1 MLFNSYNFLLAFLP
15 VFLVLFFAARGMANR
30 DPGRRDVCKWLI
42 VVASLIFYAP
52 FGVRNLLV
60 LAVSVVVN
68 GALAAVVAGRAG
80 YGIGGDAED
89 RTNGNSVDGS
99 GVDARKHEGTGKGG
113 RDARWVVAFG
123 VVLNVVALLFFKFS
137 GVFFPVA
144 VSFYT
149 FNQISF
155 IVDMY
160 RGEIEKFSLVDY
172 LAYILFFPK
181 LLQGP
186 LMGYKDFEK
195 SMDEALSNSAGRTVN
210 SNFDSASHS
219 NLDAGNASISVSR
232 GLTGVQSGTVDYELI
247 LRALFLLAMGLFK
260 KVILADT
267 FGKAVD
273 FGYENLATLGSLEAV
288 LIAVFYS
295 FQLYFD
301 FSGYCDM
308 AAAVCMAIGFDLPM
322 NFNSPYKALG
332 IIDFWKRWHITLTKF
347 FTKYV
352 YIPLGGNRKGQARL
366 YLNLMIVFLLS
377 GLWHGN
383 GWTFIVWGAMHG
395 VLYVIER
402 ALTGSKSG
410 NRAASV
416 VKSSSANGSTVN
428 KANADSDGNGGKAIR
443 MLKTILTFAY
453 VTIAWVFFR
462 ADTIKDA
469 LTLIARMFTGGHK
482 RLATHLSSCF
492 QLDEIWY
499 VIKVTPISKLSF
511 GWDIC
516 LWLFLIVAVVIIF
529 FSQNAITIAQ
539 KCKISMKT
547 TLATAILLLWSIISL
562 AGVSTFLYMNF

>member
-1 MLFNSYNFLLAFLP
+1 MLFNSYSFLLAFLP
-15 VFLVLFFAARGMANR
+15 VFLVAFYVARKESYRN
-30 DPGRRDVCKWLI
+30 PGSGDVCKWL
-42 VVASLIFYAP
+42 VVLASLIFYAP
-52 FGVRNLLV
+52 FGVKNLVV
-60 LAVSVVVN
+60 LGVSIAVNAVLSSLI
-68 GALAAVVAGRAG
+68 ASKRSKSLLAIA
-80 YGIGGDAED
+80 
-89 RTNGNSVDGS
+89 
-99 GVDARKHEGTGKGG
+99 
-113 RDARWVVAFG
+113 
-123 VVLNVVALLFFKFS
+123 VVLNVVSLLFFKFS
-137 GVFFPVA
+137 GFFFPVA

-149 FNQISF
+149 FNQISYV
-155 IVDMY
+155 VDTY
-160 RGEIEKFSLVDY
+160 RGETGKFSIVDY

-195 SMDEALSNSAGRTVN
+195 SMDDAL
-210 SNFDSASHS
+210 DSRE
-219 NLDAGNASISVSR
+219 DFEV
-232 GLTGVQSGTVDYELI
+232 I
-247 LRALFLLAMGLFK
+247 LRALFLLSLGLFK

-273 FGYENLATLGSLEAV
+273 FGYENLTTLGSLEAV

-308 AAAVCMAIGFDLPM
+308 AAAVCMAIGFELPV
-322 NFNSPYKALG
+322 NFNSPYKAVG
-332 IIDFWKRWHITLTKF
+332 IVDFWKRWHISLTKF

-352 YIPLGGNRKGQARL
+352 YIPLGGNRRGAART

-395 VLYVIER
+395 VLYVAER
-402 ALTGSKSG
+402 ALGSGK
-410 NRAASV
+410 
-416 VKSSSANGSTVN
+416 N
-428 KANADSDGNGGKAIR
+428 KAAGKSVGDTKKEPVVVRAVKE
-443 MLKTILTFAY
+443 LLTFAY

-462 ADTIKDA
+462 ADTIRDA
-469 LTLIARMFTGGHK
+469 LTLIIRMFTGGHK

-529 FSQNAITIAQ
+529 FCENAITTSR
-539 KCKISMKT
+539 KCRIGAGT
-547 TLATAILLLWSIISL
+547 TVATLILMLWSIISL